1 LDAHLS
7 NAKDRTAD
15 LHTTVNHSQFVRKD
29 QIQLQIQMYV
39 EYKIM
44 ASFFTEYCFYFG
56 ETHIKNRGKEQA
68 YFLSLLISFNLFF
81 LKQVR

>member
-15 LHTTVNHSQFVRKD
+15 FRTTVNHPQFVRKD
-29 QIQLQIQMYV
+29 QIQMYV
-39 EYKIM
+39 DYKFI
-44 ASFFTEYCFYFG
+44 ASYFTEHCFYFG

-68 YFLSLLISFNLFF
+68 YFLSPLISFKLFF
-81 LKQVR
+81 